1 MLAHAGALKFLEEK
15 NIQPEIL
22 ACCSSD
28 AIVGSLYA
36 AGKSP
41 DEILDF
47 LKSVYF
53 FDWRHL
59 AIYKPGLV
67 Y

>member
-1 MLAHAGALKFLEEK
+1 MHAHAGALKFLEEK

-22 ACCSSD
+22 ACCSAG
-28 AIVGSLYA
+28 AIIGSFYA
-36 AGKSP
+36 AEKSP
-41 DEILDF
+41 DEIPDF
-47 LKSVYF
+47 FKSVYF